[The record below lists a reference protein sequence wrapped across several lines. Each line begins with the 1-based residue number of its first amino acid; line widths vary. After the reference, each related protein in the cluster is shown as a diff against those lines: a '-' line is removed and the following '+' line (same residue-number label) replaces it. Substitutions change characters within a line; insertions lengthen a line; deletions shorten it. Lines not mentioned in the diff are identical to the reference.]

1 MKTVLTKIP
10 QLPERIAGL
19 AEIATNLSWSWNRRA
34 RALFASIDLPLWR
47 LTRHNPIAQLQR
59 VESDRLEQCAADPD
73 FLAAYDSVTVELA
86 RERTGSD
93 TWFAHTFPELGAGPV
108 AYFSAEFGL
117 HNSVPIYS
125 GGLGILAGDHC
136 KASSDLG
143 VPLIAVGPFYTKG
156 YFDQQLRLDGWQEDS
171 DDRFD
176 PSVTPIVPLQGQ
188 DGKPFLATL
197 EADGRTVHVG
207 AWQMKVGR
215 VSIYLLDTDLNENHP
230 DDRQLLHQL
239 YSGGVEHRLRQEW
252 ILGVGGVRVLRS
264 LEIEPSVWHANEGHA
279 AFMPVERVREL
290 TEHGATFEEAVR
302 QVRAAGVF
310 TTHTPVPAG
319 HDTFSVEQI
328 EYCTGPIWKKL
339 KTTRAKF
346 VGLGYHP
353 DIDHGRFHMTAAAIR
368 LSGRV
373 NGVARKHGEVTR
385 QMWQCLWPAREPGSV
400 PVGHVTNGVHLATWM
415 SNQMMHLLDE
425 HLGADWGSRLD
436 QPGLWDGV
444 LSLDDEQLWSLH
456 ARKKVRLLQFI
467 DDEARRHW
475 RDHWQEASHLV
486 GAGTLLNP
494 DALTIGF
501 ARRFATYK
509 RANLIFRDPDRLR
522 RLLIDPWRPVQ
533 FIFAGKAHPADEEG
547 KRVLQQVYSF
557 TRDSQFEGRI
567 AFLEDYDMHMAHR
580 LVEGVDLWLNLP
592 RVPLEACGTSG
603 MKAALNGVP
612 HLGTADGWWAEGFNG
627 ANGWSIPDAPV
638 GQDVEAWDAEQ
649 FYQLLESDVIPLF
662 YERDKRGVPTGWV
675 ERMKHALAVAGA
687 CFTGRQMVQR
697 YTEDFYVP
705 VMRGKIHDDPPTV

>member
-1 MKTVLTKIP
+1 MKTALDKIP
-10 QLPERIAGL
+10 PLPERIAGL

-59 VESDRLEQCAADPD
+59 VAPQRLAQCATDAE
-73 FLAAYDSVTVELA
+73 FLQAYESVTAELA

-93 TWFAHTFPELGAGPV
+93 TWFAHTFPEMGTGPV

-136 KASSDLG
+136 KGSSDLG

-156 YFDQQLRLDGWQEDS
+156 YFDQKLRLDGWQEDS
-171 DDRFD
+171 DDKFD
-176 PSVTPIVPLQGQ
+176 PSITPITPLQGPN
-188 DGKPFLATL
+188 GESFLATV
-197 EADGRTVHVG
+197 EADNRTVHVG
-207 AWQMKVGR
+207 AWQMMVGR
-215 VSIYLLDTDLNENHP
+215 VPIYLLDTDLDQNHP

-252 ILGVGGVRVLRS
+252 IIGVGGVRVLRA
-264 LEIEPSVWHANEGHA
+264 LGIQPSVWHANEGHV

-290 TEHGATFEEAVR
+290 TEQGASFEDALR

-319 HDTFSVEQI
+319 HDTFTVEQI
-328 EYCTGPIWKKL
+328 EYCTGPIWEEL
-339 KTTRAKF
+339 DTTRARF
-346 VGLGYHP
+346 CGLGYNP
-353 DIDHGRFHMTAAAIR
+353 EIDHGRFHMTAAAIR
-368 LSGRV
+368 LSAQV

-385 QMWQCLWPAREPGSV
+385 SMWHCLWPEREPGSV
-400 PVGHVTNGVHLATWM
+400 PITHVTNGVHLATWM
-415 SNQMMHLLDE
+415 CNPMMHLLDE

-444 LSLDDEQLWSLH
+444 LSVDDERLWKLH
-456 ARKKVRLLQFI
+456 VNSKVRLLQFI

-475 RDHWQEASHLV
+475 RDQWQEASHLV

-509 RANLIFRDPDRLR
+509 RASLMFRDPERLR
-522 RLLIDPWRPVQ
+522 RLLVDPWRPVQ
-533 FIFAGKAHPADEEG
+533 FIFAGKAHPADDGG
-547 KRVLQQVYSF
+547 KHVLQQVYSF

-567 AFLEDYDMHMAHR
+567 AFLEDYDMHVAHR
-580 LVEGVDLWLNLP
+580 MVEGVDLWLNLP

-603 MKAALNGVP
+603 MKAALNAVP
-612 HLGTADGWWAEGFNG
+612 QLGTADGWWAEGFSDN
-627 ANGWSIPDAPV
+627 NGWLIPEVPAGQDPDAW
-638 GQDVEAWDAEQ
+638 DVEHL
-649 FYQLLESDVIPLF
+649 YQLLENDVIPLF
-662 YERDKRGVPTGWV
+662 YERDKRGVPVGWV
-675 ERMKHALAVAGA
+675 DRMKHALAVAGA
-687 CFTGRQMVQR
+687 RFTTRQMVQR
-697 YTEDFYVP
+697 YAEECYVP
-705 VMRGKIHDDPPTV
+705 AMRGDINDEPPTI